1 MKDFIQ
7 IEDIAELVK
16 LNNNRS
22 IKLFSNSNTY
32 NINIVEFFKE
42 KYIVNKY
49 AFNKSYYEKQNQ
61 KEYNIGD
68 VLEFSNSNMTLVKDF
83 LFFLKNHYNVLLTS
97 HKFTKSNY
105 NANNRIY
112 EKYIKRKTYTLVKDT
127 EYKSNVIIKTSK
139 FDYFIDDTNKLI
151 IVTRLSELSENIS
164 DQELKKL
171 VISNSSSI
179 MSQAND
185 FKRVADSH
193 KRNLDRLEQ
202 SLNFIQNN
210 YSELVI

>member
-22 IKLFSNSNTY
+22 IKLFSDSNTY
-32 NINIVEFFKE
+32 NINIVEFFNE

-49 AFNKSYYEKQNQ
+49 AFNLSYYEKQNQ
-61 KEYNIGD
+61 KEHNIKQI
-68 VLEFSNSNMTLVKDF
+68 LEFSNSNMILVKDF
-83 LFFLKNHYNVLLTS
+83 LFFLKNHYNVILTNYKYS
-97 HKFTKSNY
+97 KSNY
-105 NANNRIY
+105 NSNIKIY
-112 EKYIKRKTYTLVKDT
+112 EKYIKRKTYTLIKDT
-127 EYKSNVIIKTSK
+127 EYKTNTIIKTNK

-151 IVTRLSELSENIS
+151 IVTRVSENIS

-171 VISNSSSI
+171 VISNSSYI
-179 MSQAND
+179 MSEIND
-185 FKRVADSH
+185 FKRTADSY

-202 SLNFIQNN
+202 SINFIQNN

>member
-32 NINIVEFFKE
+32 NINIVEFFNT

-49 AFNKSYYEKQNQ
+49 AFNQSYYEKQNQ

-112 EKYIKRKTYTLVKDT
+112 EKYIKRKTYTLVKNT

-164 DQELKKL
+164 DQELKK
-171 VISNSSSI
+171 I
-179 MSQAND
+179 D
-185 FKRVADSH
+185 Y
-193 KRNLDRLEQ
+193 
-202 SLNFIQNN
+202 IQQQF
-210 YSELVI
+210 YYVTSK

>member
-22 IKLFSNSNTY
+22 IKLFSDVNTY
-32 NINIVEFFKE
+32 NINIAEFHRDN
-42 KYIVNKY
+42 YIVYNY
-49 AFNKSYYEKQNQ
+49 RFRQSYFEKSNS
-61 KEYNIGD
+61 KEYHIID
-68 VLEFSNSNMTLVKDF
+68 KLQFIESDMTLVKDF

-151 IVTRLSELSENIS
+151 IVTRVSENIS

-171 VISNSSSI
+171 IISNSTSI

>member
-32 NINIVEFFKE
+32 NINIVEFFNT

-49 AFNKSYYEKQNQ
+49 AFNQSYYEKQNQ

-83 LFFLKNHYNVLLTS
+83 LFFLKNIL
-97 HKFTKSNY
+97 NY
-105 NANNRIY
+105 
-112 EKYIKRKTYTLVKDT
+112 
-127 EYKSNVIIKTSK
+127 
-139 FDYFIDDTNKLI
+139 
-151 IVTRLSELSENIS
+151 
-164 DQELKKL
+164 
-171 VISNSSSI
+171 
-179 MSQAND
+179 
-185 FKRVADSH
+185 
-193 KRNLDRLEQ
+193 
-202 SLNFIQNN
+202 
-210 YSELVI
+210 